1 MMAFF
6 CATYYLVL
14 SSLFIADL
22 DLHLSFSF
30 SFFFTKGFCWV
41 KMRQWCTDDSGGV
54 PCDGCGLP
62 ALFFMFCLVMEG
74 ALFQVLCWSLEG
86 DLFELYFN
94 LDLDRGNPV
103 FGRVLNSD
111 VAARSIGCS

>member
-1 MMAFF
+1 
-6 CATYYLVL
+6 
-14 SSLFIADL
+14 
-22 DLHLSFSF
+22 
-30 SFFFTKGFCWV
+30 
-41 KMRQWCTDDSGGV
+41 MRQWCTDDSGGV

-103 FGRVLNSD
+103 FGRCFELGCCSKVHRVLLRHGALS
-111 VAARSIGCS
+111 